1 MLDECLTPSVKHYGA
16 ILSRQVS
23 LRNKG
28 FHFCGGVILSS
39 RWIMTAAHCF
49 LSFSK
54 GFLSGVT
61 VVVGEYDRRVEDAE
75 EQVISIKSIS
85 FHEKYQHDV
94 PMSFDVALVQLDQ
107 KIQLGSFVQPIC
119 LPLPDESSPIHTSCV
134 VGGWGRIK
142 ERGRLPA
149 ILREVQLDLVD
160 PAKCKYVLQTVTR
173 ALHAANTVVCAG
185 QERGGRDTCQGDSG
199 SPLVCRA
206 RSGSGR
212 WEALGITSWGKG
224 CGRSWGNNSS
234 RPPTKRGSPG
244 IFTNV
249 RLLLPWIKYTLRN
262 ADDQWRG
269 RKSLGNSGL
278 CSVQDGIIVENKGI
292 IRNPPRYVDHYDN
305 NELCVWTINVPPG
318 SSVLL
323 QFNHFNL
330 ENDSY
335 CHYDR
340 LAVLIGS
347 NRPVGI
353 FCGSF
358 LPGPVLLKNTQQV
371 VLVFSSDM
379 NAVGSGF
386 TLSHQVVRKEPDPEC
401 GTIVAVKEQNT
412 LSSPNYPLFYTNN
425 CSLRWVI
432 YAPQGH
438 IVKLDFTDF
447 DVEESNGCLYDSLT
461 ILGEVQGTEKIAV
474 LCGRSIPPPVLS
486 YHRVMVL
493 DFTSDSSITHR
504 GFKAT
509 IAFISYTD
517 LFDDK
522 RRKLGRKGQRTYEN
536 LDDTKEAVGMSSS
549 SRVLFQE
556 VKERSFDDED
566 DSSESSGRE
575 K

>member
-262 ADDQWRG
+262 
-269 RKSLGNSGL
+269 GNSGL
-278 CSVQDGIIVENKGI
+278 CSVQDGIIAENKGI
-292 IRNPPRYVDHYDN
+292 IRNPPHYVDHYDN

-347 NRPVGI
+347 NRPV
-353 FCGSF
+353 
-358 LPGPVLLKNTQQV
+358 
-371 VLVFSSDM
+371 
-379 NAVGSGF
+379 
-386 TLSHQVVRKEPDPEC
+386 EC

-412 LSSPNYPLFYTNN
+412 LSSPNYPLFYKNN

-474 LCGRSIPPPVLS
+474 LCGHSIPPPVLS

-493 DFTSDSSITHR
+493 DFTSDSSITHQ

-509 IAFISYTD
+509 IAFISYT
-517 LFDDK
+517 
-522 RRKLGRKGQRTYEN
+522 EN